1 MFILEKCFGQ
11 RTATTTHSTQ
21 IVLDV
26 AEKYLRSGRTM
37 TIDNFYSSMAIENQ
51 THLVGTLRKNRV
63 RNLKEVQQGW
73 KYEKLLVE
81 RM

>member
-1 MFILEKCFGQ
+1 M
-11 RTATTTHSTQ
+11 TT
-21 IVLDV
+21 
-26 AEKYLRSGRTM
+26 
-37 TIDNFYSSMAIENQ
+37 DNFYSSMAIENQ

-81 RM
+81 KM